1 MTLVVIGIGVA
12 AVAAVLGWFA
22 GLARLRPAGASTI
35 SGITWALNLA
45 AAVLFVVAGS
55 LVLAGADDGSADAAG
70 PIGAS
75 GAQVVQG
82 TLVSTTTLRLDRLSA
97 LFLVISFGVAVPVLL
112 SAASRGMVRRPR
124 LAAGIALVLL
134 ATAVVVTAG
143 DLFTLLLGWEG
154 LGFAFYLVVGYD
166 RDRRGRAWAA
176 VLTGGF
182 SGFSGAAILLA
193 GSLLFAYS
201 HTLDLAGIAAGSP
214 RLIRDT
220 AYVLFIVGFAV
231 KVGLMPLHIWLPRG
245 YAAAPGP
252 ARALLAGSAVNVGF
266 YALWRTLD
274 ILGTPPAWL
283 ACAVLVVGGL
293 TALLGI
299 SHAAVNADLASL
311 VSWSSVEN
319 AGLIVTAY
327 GVGLV
332 GAIAHEPALVA
343 AGILA
348 ATAQV
353 CAHALGKSLLFVSAA
368 AIEDAYLT
376 TDLDRLRAIARR
388 LPFSGTG
395 LVIGSLTLAGVPL
408 TAGFA
413 SEWFILEALM
423 QQFRVDDLP
432 LNLSLAVAGVLVA
445 LTIGVA
451 TIAFVRLIAL
461 TAFGHAGEDIP
472 QERRVYERRLTHR
485 GGIVLLVAGCLGTA
499 VVAPLQVRMIAAGIL
514 PITDDV
520 SKAVTGT
527 WILQPVYSGFS
538 ALSPS
543 WLWIMIPA
551 YVLLVGILAF
561 ALSGRRFLRV
571 RRVPPW
577 RSASPGVI
585 NGRGYTSFAF
595 ANPMRKVLAAILMTR
610 GELRRE
616 EIATGGETGGEQRG
630 PAGVRLGYT
639 IDVVDVVE
647 RYLYRP
653 LIPLGMRI
661 VRTAQRLQSGR
672 LDAYIAYMLIALLAI
687 LAVVTSMAVNR

>member
-1 MTLVVIGIGVA
+1 MTLLVVGIGVTVA
-12 AVAAVLGWFA
+12 AAVLGWFA
-22 GLARLRPAGASTI
+22 GLTRVRPALASAI
-35 SGITWALNLA
+35 SALTWTLNIA

-55 LVLAGADDGSADAAG
+55 LVLGGGA
-70 PIGAS
+70 GAS
-75 GAQVVQG
+75 GALTTQG
-82 TLVSTTTLRLDRLSA
+82 ALLSSAGLRLDRLAA
-97 LFLVISFGVAVPVLL
+97 LFLVISFGVAVPALL
-112 SAASRGMVRRPR
+112 SAASRGVVRRPR

-134 ATAVVVTAG
+134 ATAVVITAG
-143 DLFTLLLGWEG
+143 DLFTLLFGWEG

-166 RDRRGRAWAA
+166 RDRPGRPLAA

-182 SGFSGAAILLA
+182 SGFSGAAILLG
-193 GSLLFAYS
+193 GSLLFAHS
-201 HTLDLAGIAAGSP
+201 HTLELAGIADGTP

-220 AYVLFIVGFAV
+220 AYVLFVIGFAV
-231 KVGLMPLHIWLPRG
+231 KIGLMPLHIWLPRG

-266 YALWRTLD
+266 YALWRTFD
-274 ILGTPPAWL
+274 VLGAPPTWL
-283 ACAVLVVGGL
+283 ACTVLIVGAL

-311 VSWSSVEN
+311 ISWSSVEN

-327 GVGLV
+327 GVALV
-332 GAIAHEPALVA
+332 GAIVHAPALIA
-343 AGILA
+343 AGLLA

-353 CAHALGKSLLFVSAA
+353 CAHALGKSLLFISAA

-395 LVIGSLTLAGVPL
+395 LVIGSLTLAGIPL

-413 SEWFILEALM
+413 SEWFILESLM

-472 QERRVYERRLTHR
+472 QERRVYERRITHR
-485 GGIVLLVAGCLGTA
+485 IGIVLLVAGCLGTA
-499 VVAPLQVRMIAAGIL
+499 MVAPLQVRLIAAGL
-514 PITDDV
+514 VPITDDAP
-520 SKAVTGT
+520 KAVTGT

-543 WLWIMIPA
+543 WLWITIPA
-551 YVLLVGILAF
+551 YVLLIGILTLAM
-561 ALSGRRFLRV
+561 SGTRFLRV
-571 RRVPPW
+571 RRVSPW
-577 RSASPGVI
+577 RSASPGVAG
-585 NGRGYTSFAF
+585 GRGYTSFAF
-595 ANPMRKVLAAILMTR
+595 ANPMRKVLAAILMTK

-639 IDVVDVVE
+639 VDVVDVVE

-661 VRTAQRLQSGR
+661 VRLAQRLQSGR
-672 LDAYIAYMLIALLAI
+672 LDAYIAYMLIALLVI